1 MWPAIKHVRTHDI
14 NILTQEMTLFIL
26 FWTRKVFFTS
36 QQIKQDNL
44 AQVWWWR
51 GLRQGRIWWRC
62 HQILASCSGRPWKH
76 YSGKCVKPVF
86 VNQKCLRK
94 TWWKDT
100 VKLGK
105 KKTTLAHKVLEFGEL
120 FYPFTKLQFI
130 PTSCYLLQYVVY
142 VSYDKG
148 DHNTPLPLKHTAI
161 ERLKMTVSSHGMGAH
176 TFNLTIWETEAD
188 NLCEFNVT
196 LDYKRLNKSKRE
208 TEPTDGCAHL

>member
-1 MWPAIKHVRTHDI
+1 MERA
-14 NILTQEMTLFIL
+14 E
-26 FWTRKVFFTS
+26 TRKDMMAMPSDFSLLFRQTLKALFRKMCQACVCESEVFEKNMMKRHS
-36 QQIKQDNL
+36 QI
-44 AQVWWWR
+44 
-51 GLRQGRIWWRC
+51 
-62 HQILASCSGRPWKH
+62 
-76 YSGKCVKPVF
+76 
-86 VNQKCLRK
+86 RK
-94 TWWKDT
+94 K
-100 VKLGK
+100 K
-105 KKTTLAHKVLEFGEL
+105 KKTTLAHKVLEFGKL